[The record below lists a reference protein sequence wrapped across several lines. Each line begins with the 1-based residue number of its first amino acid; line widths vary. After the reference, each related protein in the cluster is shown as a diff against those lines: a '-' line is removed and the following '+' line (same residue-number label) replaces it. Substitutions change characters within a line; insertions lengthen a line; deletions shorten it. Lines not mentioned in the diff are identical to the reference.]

1 MNRHRVES
9 VRKLLGSRRVVASIS
24 GGRDSAAMS
33 LYLTELGVEHTR
45 IFADTGWEHRLT
57 YEYLRGDLTHALGAI
72 VEVRGDMLFKDL
84 VRHKRI
90 FPDRTKR
97 FCTTEL
103 KVLPILRYIDALDE
117 DVVNTIGIRR
127 AESAKRASV
136 TEWDDSSVLGCEVWR
151 PLVEWTEY
159 DVANIHKRHGLKMN
173 PLYGMGAT
181 RVGCWPCIHARQK
194 EIVLVADSDP
204 ERIGELRALEHE
216 VTAQAGAMAADR
228 GEELDWIRS
237 MFSIRES
244 HKRPDAE
251 TGEMRRHHRPM
262 QIDEAISWARAG
274 LARNEPEE
282 DTGSSCGQW
291 GFCEGD
297 LGPLFTR
304 AA

>member
-1 MNRHRVES
+1 MNRHRIES
-9 VRKLLGSRRVVASIS
+9 VRRLIGNRKVVASIS

-33 LYLTELGVEHTR
+33 LYLAELGVEHTR

-57 YEYLRGDLTHALGAI
+57 YEYLRGDLTRALGPI

-103 KVLPILRYIDALDE
+103 KVIPILRFIDALDE

-127 AESAKRASV
+127 AESEKRSTV

-151 PLVEWTEY
+151 PLVEWSEH
-159 DVANIHKRHGLKMN
+159 DVAAIHRRHGLRMN
-173 PLYGMGAT
+173 PLYAMGAS
-181 RVGCWPCIHARQK
+181 RVGCWPCIHARQS
-194 EIVLVADSDP
+194 EIVLVADMDQ
-204 ERIGELRALEHE
+204 ERVAELRDLEHE
-216 VTAQAGAMAADR
+216 VTEQARALAMEK

-244 HKRPDAE
+244 QKRADVE

-262 QIDEAISWARAG
+262 QIDEAIAWARAG
-274 LARNEPEE
+274 QARHEPEE
-282 DTGSSCGQW
+282 DSGSSCGQW
-291 GFCEGD
+291 GFCESAP
-297 LGPLFTR
+297 GPLFTR